1 MSASSVTLTPSRLLP
16 AEQGR
21 ALPRY
26 DLLGVERAKQGHL
39 KQMNAHLA
47 TFSLQAAGCMT
58 QLFNSAECDLVFQD
72 FVSAAQFPP
81 EEQQFWIEARA
92 RHDEDYRV
100 FFSISAPVIYRLAV
114 IFFGGQLQAD
124 EEPSQAKSLS
134 DTEQRLLQRLC
145 QYQVDILSSC
155 MGLGDLGWQLAPVP
169 VDALPLGPGLWSSE
183 ATLSLGEHSHQWR
196 LWWVQAET
204 EQQLTF
210 QRPAGGEL
218 AQALAHLPVQLRVV
232 MGQMAM
238 TLADL
243 ECLQVGD
250 VLALD
255 MPELVPALIGSR
267 PCFNG
272 RIAEQKGSLVYQVTA
287 VIEE

>member
-1 MSASSVTLTPSRLLP
+1 MSASSLTLTPSRLLP

-26 DLLGVERAKQGHL
+26 DLLGVDRAKQGHL
-39 KQMNAHLA
+39 KQMNSHLA
-47 TFSLQAAGCMT
+47 SFSLQAAGCMA

-72 FVSAAQFPP
+72 FVNAGHFPP

-92 RHDEDYRV
+92 QRDERYRV

-124 EEPSQAKSLS
+124 EAPSQAKTLS
-134 DTEQRLLQRLC
+134 DTEQRLLHRLC

-155 MGLGDLGWQLAPVP
+155 MGLGDLGWQLTSVP
-169 VDALPLGPGLWSSE
+169 ADALPVGPALWSSQ
-183 ATLSLGEHSHQWR
+183 ATLSLGEHHHQWR
-196 LWWVQAET
+196 LWWLQAET
-204 EQQLTF
+204 EAQLTD
-210 QRPAGGEL
+210 QRPVRGEL
-218 AQALAHLPVQLRVV
+218 EQAMAHLPVPLRVV

-243 ECLQVGD
+243 ETLQVGD

-255 MPELVPALIGSR
+255 MPDLVPALIGSR